1 MTELQVLVTVAVL
14 AGLILVLLF
23 DWLDMTVA
31 GLLSV
36 STLIVFG
43 IVSQKDIANVVSSG
57 GGVLALLFGGMV
69 VARTLTPTGIFENLG
84 ARFLQLTRGSGKRF
98 LLGLIVLIAPVCAFL
113 PNATVVIL
121 LAPVIIR
128 VAEALEID
136 FVAPMILTAI
146 ISNSAGLLT
155 LVGDPATFLVGSA
168 MGMSFIEY
176 LNRVALGGLLTL
188 VVLIL
193 LFPYLTRDIWRVTR
207 TMPTKIV
214 VPPLRQPLLG
224 ALALL
229 LLVIMV
235 LLFLFGEL
243 LPIQIFPPAVAI
255 VVCSVALLMV
265 YAAKVEP
272 VQKVLGD
279 IDWKTL
285 IFIAC
290 MFVLVEALVKA
301 GFLQTVSDDI
311 FRRFGTN
318 RLAVALF
325 LLIAVGI
332 VSSVLANIPVVAASV
347 LMVKGYFVVSQMMPE
362 EALGASFSAWPLTTL
377 PVFVA
382 MMFGGTLG
390 GNATLIGASANIVSG
405 GICAAHGKPIRFMI
419 FMRYG
424 MPITLAQI
432 AVAAIY
438 VLTLHYLIYR
448 GVGR

>member
-1 MTELQVLVTVAVL
+1 MLG
-14 AGLILVLLF
+14 GLILVLLF

-36 STLIVFG
+36 SVLIMFG
-43 IVSQKDIANVVSSG
+43 ILSQKDILNVVSSG

-69 VARTLTPTGIFENLG
+69 VARTLTPTGIFESVG
-84 ARFLQLTRGSGKRF
+84 ARFLILTRGSGKRF
-98 LLGLIVLIAPVCAFL
+98 LLGLILLVAPVCAFL

-128 VAEALEID
+128 VAMALEVD

-168 MGMSFIEY
+168 MGMTFIGY
-176 LNRVALGGLLTL
+176 LRRVTLGGLLTL
-188 VVLIL
+188 LIMVPL
-193 LFPYLTRDIWRVTR
+193 LPRI
-207 TMPTKIV
+207 TKNLWTVRRRLPDEIV
-214 VPPLRQPLLG
+214 VPAINKPLLG
-224 ALALL
+224 FLALL
-229 LLVIMV
+229 LLAVMI

-243 LPIQIFPPAVAI
+243 LPIQIVPPAVAI
-255 VVCSVALLMV
+255 VVCSVALLIV

-279 IDWKTL
+279 VDWKTL
-285 IFIAC
+285 IFIGC

-311 FRRFGTN
+311 FRRFGTD

-325 LLIAVGI
+325 LLIAVGA
-332 VSSVLANIPVVAASV
+332 VSSLLANIPVVAASV
-347 LMVKGYFVVSQMMPE
+347 LMVKGYFVISQIVPE
-362 EALGASFSAWPLTTL
+362 EALGAGFGDWPAVTV

-390 GNATLIGASANIVSG
+390 GNATLIGASANIVSA
-405 GICAAHGKPIRFMI
+405 GICAAHGKPIPFVT
-419 FMRYG
+419 FLRYG
-424 MPITLAQI
+424 VPIAIAQI

-438 VLTLHYLIYR
+438 VVALRYLS
-448 GVGR
+448 

>member
-1 MTELQVLVTVAVL
+1 MTELQVLVTVSVL

-23 DWLDMTVA
+23 DWIDMTVA

-36 STLIVFG
+36 SALIVFG
-43 IVSQKDIANVVSSG
+43 ILSQKDMLNVVSSG

-69 VARTLTPTGIFENLG
+69 VARTLTPTGIFENVG
-84 ARFLQLTRGSGKRF
+84 ARFLKLTRGSGKRF

-128 VAEALEID
+128 VALALEVSI
-136 FVAPMILTAI
+136 VTPMILAAI

-168 MGMSFIEY
+168 MGMTFIQY

-188 VVLIL
+188 LALIPL
-193 LFPYLTRDIWRVTR
+193 LPYLTQDIWAVNRKLPPEVA
-207 TMPTKIV
+207 
-214 VPPLRQPLLG
+214 VPPLKEPLLG
-224 ALALL
+224 AFALL
-229 LLVIMV
+229 LLAVMV

-243 LPIQIFPPAVAI
+243 LPIQMVPPGVAI
-255 VVCSVALLMV
+255 IVCSLALLIV

-301 GFLQTVSDDI
+301 GFLQTVSDDL

-318 RLAVALF
+318 RLAAGLF
-325 LLIAVGI
+325 LLFAVGL
-332 VSSVLANIPVVAASV
+332 VSSLLANIPVVAASI
-347 LMVKGYFVVSQMMPE
+347 LMVKGYFVIAHLVPE
-362 EALGASFSAWPLTTL
+362 EALGAGFNNWPLTTL

-382 MMFGGTLG
+382 MMFGATLG

-405 GICAAHGKPIRFMI
+405 GICAAHGKPIRFKT
-419 FMRYG
+419 FLRYG
-424 MPITLAQI
+424 VPITLAQLT
-432 AVAAIY
+432 VAAIY
-438 VLTLHYLIYR
+438 VTAVYYLL
-448 GVGR
+448 